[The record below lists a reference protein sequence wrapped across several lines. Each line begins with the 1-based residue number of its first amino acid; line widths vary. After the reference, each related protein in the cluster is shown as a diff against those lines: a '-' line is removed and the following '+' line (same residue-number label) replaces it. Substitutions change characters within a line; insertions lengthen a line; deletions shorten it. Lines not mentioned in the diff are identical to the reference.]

1 MSVLSRKAGTHRPLR
16 VAGLGE
22 CMIELSLPGAG
33 PFAGGAN
40 LGYGGDAYNV
50 LVYLRR
56 LLGDAA
62 AHRVAFV
69 TALGD
74 DDAFSAAMRR
84 GWVAEGLDV
93 SLVQVLPGRLPGLYA
108 IETHD
113 DGERRFHYWREQA
126 AVRALF
132 DDGVPPGLVDELATF
147 DLFYVSGI
155 SLALFTGER
164 LDTLME
170 LLHRLREAGVT
181 VAFDSNHRPGLWP
194 DAAAA
199 RVAYER
205 VAPWVDVA
213 LPTFED
219 EAGLFGD
226 DTPRATSARWRS
238 GGCGEVIVKRGA
250 KGCLV
255 VAEEGAQYVPA
266 VDVPEVVDT
275 TAAGDSF
282 NGAYLAERLTGAGS
296 VDAAR
301 RAAQVAATV
310 VQNRGAIVPRTAMLP

>member
-1 MSVLSRKAGTHRPLR
+1 MSGLSRRVSTHRPLR

-22 CMIELSLPGAG
+22 CMIELSLPRTE
-33 PFAGGAN
+33 PFAGGVN
-40 LGYGGDAYNV
+40 LGYGGDAFNV

-56 LLGDAA
+56 VLGDAA

-69 TALGD
+69 TALGE
-74 DDAFSAAMRR
+74 DDAFSAAMCR
-84 GWVAEGLDV
+84 GWAAEGLDV
-93 SLVQVLPGRLPGLYA
+93 SLVQALPGRLPGLYA
-108 IETHD
+108 IETQG

-132 DDGVPPGLVDELATF
+132 DDGVPPGLVDELLAF

-155 SLALFTGER
+155 SLALFAGER
-164 LDTLME
+164 LDTLMV
-170 LLHRLREAGVT
+170 LLRGLRDAGVT
-181 VAFDSNHRPGLWP
+181 IAFDSNYRPDLWP
-194 DAAAA
+194 GAAAA
-199 RVAYER
+199 RAAYER

-213 LPTFED
+213 MPTFED

-226 DTPRATSARWRS
+226 DTPRATAARWRS
-238 GGCGEVIVKRGA
+238 GGCGEVIVKLGA
-250 KGCLV
+250 DGCLV
-255 VAEEGAQYVPA
+255 VAGEGAQYVPA

-282 NGAYLAERLTGAGS
+282 NGAYLAGRLTGAGS

-301 RAAQVAATV
+301 GAARVAATV
-310 VQNRGAIVPRTAMLP
+310 IQTRGAIVPGTAKLA